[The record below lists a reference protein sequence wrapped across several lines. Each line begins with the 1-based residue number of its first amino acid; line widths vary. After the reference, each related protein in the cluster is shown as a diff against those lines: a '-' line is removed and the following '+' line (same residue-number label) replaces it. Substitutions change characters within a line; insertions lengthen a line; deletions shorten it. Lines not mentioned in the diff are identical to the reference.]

1 LAVGGNLGGGNGSEV
16 TPYLIEDDADFLV
29 FADTAN
35 AATYWATGVY
45 TRLDTDLD
53 LSGES
58 YDTAIIAPDTAHGN
72 QSHDSDK
79 YLGHFDGAGHI
90 ISNLTITS
98 DGGGNWY
105 LGLFGYIG
113 SGGEVKNLTLENISI
128 AGGWAAG
135 YFGALA
141 GYNEGGTVD
150 SCHVK
155 VTITGSRGDMGGLV
169 GANVRGSLVD
179 CTAKGSV
186 SGGTGGGGYIGGLT
200 SRNNREGG
208 VRAMISGCCAAVSV
222 EDATVS
228 NSASYLGGLVGENF
242 ESDIFDSCATGSVFG
257 GGNSYYV
264 GGLVG
269 NSFRNY
275 TGIPLSIIRCYAT
288 GAVTG
293 GDGCSLLGGLAGSA
307 GGTIS
312 DCYATGAVTG
322 GASCHQLGGLVGYL
336 VYPSAMSNCY
346 AAGAVGGGGSSKLG
360 GLVGKGSEHDFT
372 ACFWDVETSGTYDGV
387 GNLDPDPDTVS
398 GKSTE
403 EMKTQ
408 LIFMNAGWSFLDTWA
423 MPSDSYPRL
432 AWSWIGNINPDNDG
446 QQYAYG
452 ENVGWL
458 NLDHPTQGSGVN
470 VSATGLAGFIWAEN
484 IGWINLSPA
493 YYGGVV
499 NDGDGSLSGYAWGEN
514 VGWINFNPIVSGDTT
529 EYGVTIDY
537 DGNFSGWAWG
547 ENIGWLS
554 LSCANTSS
562 CDAVNY
568 STKVCAVNIYDLAA
582 LADAWLDSGV
592 MADVDSSGRVDLAD
606 FNVLS
611 MYWLDYCF
619 SGWGL

>member
-1 LAVGGNLGGGNGSEV
+1 MNMKYRYTLVMPAILLLACSAYGYNGAGTPEDPFRITNLTDLLEIRNHEEHWDDCFEVTADIDLAGQSFDERAVIAWNTSSGGGFQG
-16 TPYLIEDDADFLV
+16 TQF
-29 FADTAN
+29 
-35 AATYWATGVY
+35 TGV
-45 TRLDTDLD
+45 
-53 LSGES
+53 
-58 YDTAIIAPDTAHGN
+58 
-72 QSHDSDK
+72 
-79 YLGHFDGAGHI
+79 FDANDHV

-98 DGGGNWY
+98 TGGGNWY
-105 LGLFGYIG
+105 LGFFGYIG
-113 SGGEVKNLTLENISI
+113 SGGEVKNLTLENVSI
-128 AGGWAAG
+128 AGGWYSG
-135 YFGALA
+135 YLGALA
-141 GYNEGGTVD
+141 GYNEGGTID
-150 SCHVK
+150 SCHVE

-186 SGGTGGGGYIGGLT
+186 SGGTTGGVGYIGGLT
-200 SRNNREGG
+200 SRNNKEGG
-208 VRAMISGCCAAVSV
+208 VRAMISGCSAAVSV

-228 NSASYLGGLVGENF
+228 GSASCLGGLVGENF

-322 GASCHQLGGLVGYL
+322 GASCHQLGGLVGWQ
-336 VYPSAMSNCY
+336 VWCTTSNCY
-346 AAGAVGGGGSSKLG
+346 AAGKVTVGGGSSKVG
-360 GLVGKGSEHDFT
+360 GLVGKFDGYDYELT
-372 ACFWDVETSGTYDGV
+372 ACFWDVETSETNDGV
-387 GNLDPDPDTVS
+387 GDRDPDPPGVI
-398 GKSTE
+398 GKSTA

-470 VSATGLAGFIWAEN
+470 VSATGMAGFIWAEN

-514 VGWINFNPIVSGDTT
+514 VGWIN
-529 EYGVTIDY
+529 
-537 DGNFSGWAWG
+537 GN
-547 ENIGWLS
+547 
-554 LSCANTSS
+554 
-562 CDAVNY
+562 Y
-568 STKVCAVNIYDLAA
+568 KKSTVARFA
-582 LADAWLDSGV
+582 
-592 MADVDSSGRVDLAD
+592 
-606 FNVLS
+606 
-611 MYWLDYCF
+611 
-619 SGWGL
+619 